1 MRDILPG
8 AQLVEVRVG
17 LNRGDTPL
25 APSQYFCTLVFEQL
39 NDSQTETVKDTY
51 SISKE
56 SLQGFLSCTVNI
68 GKRIRQCSKT
78 LMEQDFMVRY
88 EFDDGTCLNT
98 WS

>member
-39 NDSQTETVKDTY
+39 NDSQLEIVKDSY

-56 SLQGFLSCTVNI
+56 SLPGFLPCTANI
-68 GKRIRQCSKT
+68 GKRIKQCSKT
-78 LMEQDFMVRY
+78 LMEQDFLVRY
-88 EFDDGTCLNT
+88 DFDDGTCLKT
-98 WS
+98 